1 MNDDPLSR
9 LRAICLALPEATERP
24 SGQHAAFLVRKKTF
38 AYFLDDHHGDG
49 RVALNCK
56 IPPELREILLGSAP
70 ERYFIPPY
78 LGHHGWIGVYLDLA
92 AATDW
97 DEIADLVADSYRL
110 IAPKR
115 LAAQL
120 ARPGAPPP

>member
-1 MNDDPLSR
+1 MANDPLPR

-38 AYFLDDHHGDG
+38 VYFLDDHHGDG
-49 RVALNCK
+49 RLALNCK
-56 IPPELREILLGSAP
+56 TSPEMRELLLGSDPA
-70 ERYFIPPY
+70 RYFIPPY

-97 DEIADLVADSYRL
+97 DEVADLVIDSYRL
-110 IAPKR
+110 IGPKR
-115 LAAQL
+115 LVAQL
-120 ARPGAPPP
+120 A